1 MKRASLK
8 LCTFLISG
16 ALLLTQNARGWI
28 KVYESKGVIHIVG
41 VGEKRFKRPK
51 NYESVKEKAVKYA
64 EKYGIPPRLFV
75 ELIRAE
81 SNFNPRAVSPK
92 GAMGLC
98 QLMPETAKRLGVKDP
113 FNPDQNMEAGAK
125 LLRELYDKYGDWKLA
140 LAAYNAGEKAVEKYG
155 GVPPYRET
163 KNYVRKIMRRFK
175 GKEKRSKP
183 RYRIVVVRKNG
194 VIVIANEWER

>member
-1 MKRASLK
+1 
-8 LCTFLISG
+8 
-16 ALLLTQNARGWI
+16 
-28 KVYESKGVIHIVG
+28 
-41 VGEKRFKRPK
+41 
-51 NYESVKEKAVKYA
+51 
-64 EKYGIPPRLFV
+64 
-75 ELIRAE
+75 
-81 SNFNPRAVSPK
+81 
-92 GAMGLC
+92 
-98 QLMPETAKRLGVKDP
+98 MPETAKRFGVKDP
-113 FNPDQNMEAGAK
+113 FNPAQNMEAGAK